1 MKKRILGILLCLIMA
16 VGMLPTMAMAQEPAP
31 PFNLEKDLGGIPIP
45 ENLVTC
51 ICTTT
56 DESKSYG
63 QLLGG
68 FTTDGKVIKEN
79 GEWTVIVRIYKKTY
93 MEKFNTDTGTTHSPK
108 QNDSSQNDSSDFT
121 TPIQFKLKHNGEKW
135 ELMDQIPTGKE
146 LHFTCDDKH
155 KPSVPMFKNIT
166 DISEKL
172 VAVSCTNVSGG
183 SSGKFYG
190 LIDGAFTA
198 TEPILNSD
206 GVYESTITLNAK
218 KYLERFNADTG
229 ILHSLVSEKDT
240 EGKPIDPVFVVKY
253 DHDKKM
259 WVPKEETKN
268 SIIFVKCE
276 KHETQPQ
283 PPEMLMYPTIDN
295 ISGLDKVKVGVL
307 CIQAPDQSKI
317 YGLIAGGFTATKP
330 ALKDGVYESMVT
342 IIPSAYCNQYNTDT
356 GITHELRPLLDI
368 DGQPILRSFVVKYN
382 EDIKKWMVA
391 DKEVELGVWVNC
403 GKHETQPQP
412 PEMLMYPTIDN
423 ISGLNDKIVAVLCA
437 NTQDGQK
444 AGKYYGLL
452 NGGFTSTTPMRAG
465 DMFESTLTL
474 IPSVYC
480 EQYSTDTGITHTVNP
495 NQTTEGLTFVVKYD
509 EKKKVW
515 MPKEDVKPMGIWVK
529 CDKHET
535 STSVTPVY
543 PPSGGGS
550 TIYPGGTPGGNGT
563 IVNPDNNQGDQ
574 QPTVDSKDKQGNN
587 KTKKIKK
594 SDTMEKVPKTGDNT
608 AMTIWLV
615 LLLFSVSALFGT
627 VAFDRKR
634 KRI

>member
-31 PFNLEKDLGGIPIP
+31 TFNLEKDLKDITIP
-45 ENLVTC
+45 EHLVTC
-51 ICTTT
+51 ICITTG
-56 DESKSYG
+56 ESKPYG
-63 QLLGG
+63 QLTGG
-68 FTTDGKVIKEN
+68 FTTDGKVIKKN

-108 QNDSSQNDSSDFT
+108 QNDSSDFT
-121 TPIQFKLKHNGEKW
+121 TPIQFELKHNGEKW
-135 ELMDQIPTGKE
+135 ELMDQIPTGTE
-146 LHFTCDDKH
+146 LHFTCDGKH
-155 KPSVPMFKNIT
+155 KPSVPMFSNIT

-183 SSGKFYG
+183 PSGEFYG

-218 KYLERFNADTG
+218 EYLKKFNTDTG
-229 ILHSLVSEKDT
+229 ILHSLVSEVDT
-240 EGKPIDPVFVVKY
+240 EGKKIDPVFVVKY
-253 DHDKKM
+253 DHDRRM
-259 WVPKEETKN
+259 WVPKEATKN
-268 SIIFVKCE
+268 LIIFVNCE

-283 PPEMLMYPTIDN
+283 PPNLPTID
-295 ISGLDKVKVGVL
+295 K
-307 CIQAPDQSKI
+307 
-317 YGLIAGGFTATKP
+317 
-330 ALKDGVYESMVT
+330 
-342 IIPSAYCNQYNTDT
+342 
-356 GITHELRPLLDI
+356 
-368 DGQPILRSFVVKYN
+368 
-382 EDIKKWMVA
+382 
-391 DKEVELGVWVNC
+391 
-403 GKHETQPQP
+403 
-412 PEMLMYPTIDN
+412 

-437 NTQDGQK
+437 NTQEGQE

-452 NGGFTSTTPMRAG
+452 DGGFTSTKPELNDG
-465 DMFESTLTL
+465 MFESTLTL

-480 EQYSTDTGITHTVNP
+480 KQYSTDTGITHRVNP
-495 NQTTEGLTFVVKYD
+495 NQTTEGLTFVVEYD
-509 EKKKVW
+509 EAEKMW
-515 MPKEDVKPMGIWVK
+515 RPKEDDVKPMGIWVN

-550 TIYPGGTPGGNGT
+550 TIKPGSNGSNQGDGAV
-563 IVNPDNNQGDQ
+563 VNPDNNQGDNKDM
-574 QPTVDSKDKQGNN
+574 VDTGNKQTG
-587 KTKKIKK
+587 KTKK

-608 AMTIWLV
+608 GMTIWLV
-615 LLLFSVSALFGT
+615 LLLLSVGALLGT

>member
-1 MKKRILGILLCLIMA
+1 MKKRILGILLSLIMA

-31 PFNLEKDLGGIPIP
+31 TFNLEKDLKDITIP
-45 ENLVTC
+45 EHLVTC
-51 ICTTT
+51 ICITTG
-56 DESKSYG
+56 ESKPYG
-63 QLLGG
+63 QLTGG
-68 FTTDGKVIKEN
+68 FTTDGKVIKKN

-108 QNDSSQNDSSDFT
+108 QNDSSDFT
-121 TPIQFKLKHNGEKW
+121 TPIQSELKHNGEKW
-135 ELMDQIPTGKE
+135 ELMDQIPTGTE
-146 LHFTCDDKH
+146 LHFTCDGKH
-155 KPSVPMFKNIT
+155 KPSVPMFSNIT

-183 SSGKFYG
+183 PSGEFYG

-218 KYLERFNADTG
+218 EYLKKFNTDTG
-229 ILHSLVSEKDT
+229 ILHSLVSEVDT
-240 EGKPIDPVFVVKY
+240 EGKKIDPVFVVKY
-253 DHDKKM
+253 DHDRRM
-259 WVPKEETKN
+259 WVPKEATKN
-268 SIIFVKCE
+268 LIIFVNCE

-283 PPEMLMYPTIDN
+283 PPNLPTID
-295 ISGLDKVKVGVL
+295 K
-307 CIQAPDQSKI
+307 
-317 YGLIAGGFTATKP
+317 
-330 ALKDGVYESMVT
+330 
-342 IIPSAYCNQYNTDT
+342 
-356 GITHELRPLLDI
+356 
-368 DGQPILRSFVVKYN
+368 
-382 EDIKKWMVA
+382 
-391 DKEVELGVWVNC
+391 
-403 GKHETQPQP
+403 
-412 PEMLMYPTIDN
+412 

-437 NTQDGQK
+437 NTQEGQE

-452 NGGFTSTTPMRAG
+452 DGGFTSTKPELNDG
-465 DMFESTLTL
+465 MFESTLTL

-480 EQYSTDTGITHTVNP
+480 KQYSTDTGITHRVNP
-495 NQTTEGLTFVVKYD
+495 NQTTEGLTFVVEYD
-509 EKKKVW
+509 EAEKMW
-515 MPKEDVKPMGIWVK
+515 RPKEEVRSMGIWVY
-529 CDKHET
+529 CEKHET
-535 STSVTPVY
+535 QPQPPNLPTIDKISGLNDKIVAVLCANTQEGQEAGKYYGLLDGGFTSTKPELNDGMFESTLTLIPSVYCKQYSTDTGITHRVNPNQTTEGLKFVVKYDEEKKMWRPKEEVRLMGIWVYCEKHETQPQPPVIPVY

-563 IVNPDNNQGDQ
+563 IVNPDNNQGNQ

-615 LLLFSVSALFGT
+615 LLLLSVGALFGT

>member
-16 VGMLPTMAMAQEPAP
+16 VGMIPTMAMAQENEP
-31 PFNLEKDLGGIPIP
+31 PFNLETDLKGIQIP

-56 DESKSYG
+56 NESKTYG
-63 QLLGG
+63 RLLGG
-68 FTTDGKVIKEN
+68 FTKYGKVTKKNDIWTVTVRIENSVYLKNFDTDTKEN
-79 GEWTVIVRIYKKTY
+79 HFPDPKHL
-93 MEKFNTDTGTTHSPK
+93 TDFAP
-108 QNDSSQNDSSDFT
+108 
-121 TPIQFKLKHNGEKW
+121 PVQFELKHNGEKW
-135 ELMDQIPTGKE
+135 ELMDQIPIGKE
-146 LHFTCDDKH
+146 LHFTCDGKH
-155 KPSVPMFKNIT
+155 KPSVPMFSNIT
-166 DISEKL
+166 GISEKL

-268 SIIFVKCE
+268 LIIFVKCE
-276 KHETQPQ
+276 KHEAQPQ
-283 PPEMLMYPTIDN
+283 PPEMPMYPTIDN
-295 ISGLDKVKVGVL
+295 ISGLDKVNVGVL
-307 CIQAPDQSKI
+307 CIQAPAQSKI
-317 YGLIAGGFTATKP
+317 YGLIDGGFTATEP

-342 IIPSAYCNQYNTDT
+342 IIPSAYCNQYNSDT
-356 GITHELRPLLDI
+356 GITHELRPLLDV
-368 DGQPILRSFVVKYN
+368 DEQPILRSFVVKYD
-382 EDIKKWMVA
+382 EAIKKWMLA
-391 DKEVELGVWVNC
+391 SKKVELGIWVNC
-403 GKHETQPQP
+403 EKHETQPQP
-412 PEMLMYPTIDN
+412 PEMPMYPTIDN
-423 ISGLNDKIVAVLCA
+423 ISGLDKVNVGVLCIQA
-437 NTQDGQK
+437 PAQSK
-444 AGKYYGLL
+444 IYGLID
-452 NGGFTSTTPMRAG
+452 GGFTATEPALKDG
-465 DMFESTLTL
+465 VYESMVTI
-474 IPSVYC
+474 IPSAYC
-480 EQYSTDTGITHTVNP
+480 NQYNSDTGITHELRPLLDVDEQP
-495 NQTTEGLTFVVKYD
+495 ILRSFVVKYD
-509 EKKKVW
+509 EAIKKWMLASKKV
-515 MPKEDVKPMGIWVK
+515 ELGIWVN
-529 CDKHET
+529 CGKHET

-550 TIYPGGTPGGNGT
+550 TIKPGSNGSNQGGEAV
-563 IVNPDNNQGDQ
+563 VNPDNNQGDNKDM
-574 QPTVDSKDKQGNN
+574 VDTGNKQTG
-587 KTKKIKK
+587 KTKK

-608 AMTIWLV
+608 GMTIWLV
-615 LLLFSVSALFGT
+615 LLLLSVGALLGT